1 MSPDL
6 DPLESVA
13 ASELVSASMLASLI
27 QARVNRG
34 ALSPQDANEIYENA
48 LMMIEM
54 QQGADPAVQRVYE
67 AARELIE
74 MHLRPE

>member
-1 MSPDL
+1 MPDL

-13 ASELVSASMLASLI
+13 ASELVSASLLASLI
-27 QARVNRG
+27 PTLVNRG
-34 ALSPQDANEIYENA
+34 VLSPQDANDIYENA

-54 QQGADPAVQRVYE
+54 QQGSDPTVQHVYE

-74 MHLRPE
+74 AHLRPE